1 MFVPVILF
9 IIGLCM
15 SAVILPLSVG
25 LYIYIE
31 QVVRGIST
39 VLMLRQLLERPSGE
53 HCKGEALPKI

>member
-25 LYIYIE
+25 LYIYRASCQRHIYGLDASAITRTSE
-31 QVVRGIST
+31 W
-39 VLMLRQLLERPSGE
+39 
-53 HCKGEALPKI
+53 

>member
-31 QVVRGIST
+31 RKLSEAY
-39 VLMLRQLLERPSGE
+39 LRP
-53 HCKGEALPKI
+53 